1 MKLLPFS
8 HFGPSVE
15 AGVLQVEKD
24 VLDELPFP
32 VQWLN
37 QVHGTRIVEITS
49 MGAPQEADAMV
60 SRTPGVRLLIKTADC
75 IPVVLADEEAGLV
88 AAVHA
93 GWRGL
98 TADIVPLTIARLVA
112 MGASVARLKVGVG
125 PSLGVEC
132 AEFSDPLV
140 EIPAQY
146 HWAVHEKKLS
156 ERTAR
161 VVDLWAILEQQLA
174 DAGVASDRVEW
185 MRVCTCCSP
194 EWFSWRRDKVMKRFG
209 TFIGLC

>member
-15 AGVLQVEKD
+15 AGVLQVQKD
-24 VLDELPFP
+24 VLEDLPFP

-37 QVHGTRIVEITS
+37 QVHGTRIVEIAS
-49 MGAPQEADAMV
+49 MGEPQEADAMV

-98 TADIVPLTIARLVA
+98 TADIVPLTIARLVE
-112 MGASVARLKVGVG
+112 MGASPARLKVGVG

-146 HWAVHEKKLS
+146 HWAIQADRH
-156 ERTAR
+156 
-161 VVDLWAILEQQLA
+161 VDLWAILERQLA
-174 DAGVASDRVEW
+174 DAGVVSDRVEW

-209 TFIGLC
+209 TFIGLR